1 VDRSVGRYAVP
12 DALRRAGV
20 EVHILDDYFD
30 PTTPDDIWLAY
41 AGERGRVVITKD
53 YNIRRHRVALNALI
67 RNRVKAFVL
76 TDPHQIAEEMAE
88 TIVRALPRIRRLA
101 TNHPPPFIA
110 RIAKSGIVSLIP
122 LRRR

>member
-1 VDRSVGRYAVP
+1 VDRSAGRYAVP

-41 AGERGRVVITKD
+41 AGQRGWIVITKD

-76 TDPHQIAEEMAE
+76 GDAHQVAEEMAA

-101 TNHPPPFIA
+101 QNHPPPFIA
-110 RIAKSGIVSLIP
+110 RIAKRGTISIIP
-122 LRRR
+122 LRQQ